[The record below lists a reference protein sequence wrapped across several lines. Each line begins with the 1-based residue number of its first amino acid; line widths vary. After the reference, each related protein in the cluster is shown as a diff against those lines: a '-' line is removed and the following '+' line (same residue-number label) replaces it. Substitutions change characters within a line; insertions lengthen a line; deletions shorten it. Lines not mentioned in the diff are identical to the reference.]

1 MDNKRVQAGALV
13 LRGSAQRME
22 CNGWIINRRLPEAR
36 EPLGDVAFF
45 AVKVTGVF
53 FQSMTSQPA
62 MHNRIEALLRGFPGE
77 GITLHQRAM
86 QESQAELFVGRIGT
100 RGVSKLS

>member
-1 MDNKRVQAGALV
+1 
-13 LRGSAQRME
+13 ME

-36 EPLGDVAFF
+36 EPLGDVVFF
-45 AVKVTGVF
+45 AVKATGVF

-86 QESQAELFVGRIGT
+86 EEFQAELFVGRLTMRVVI
-100 RGVSKLS
+100 KLPETQFRKFRNAHGAQSGR